1 MAIYELDGK
10 APKLGEGAW
19 VAPTADVIGDIVLGK
34 DATVWFGAV
43 ARGDTATITVG
54 DRSNVQDMTMLHADE
69 GIPCTIG
76 EDVTVG
82 HKCILH
88 GCTIGDRALIGMG
101 AIVMNNAVIG
111 EESIVGAGAVIT
123 ENKEFPPRSL
133 IVGAPAKAI
142 RTLDDNTVQ
151 FLKGSA
157 AHYAQNG
164 KRYGAGLK
172 KVSD

>member
-10 APKLGEGAW
+10 QPEIGDGVW
-19 VAPTADVIGDIVLGK
+19 IAPTADVIGDVVLED

-43 ARGDTATITVG
+43 ARADCSEIRVG
-54 DRSNVQDMTMLHADE
+54 KRSNIQDMTMLHSDH
-69 GIPCTIG
+69 GVPLKIG
-76 EDVTVG
+76 EEVTVG

-101 AIVMNNAVIG
+101 AIVMNHAVIG

-123 ENKEFPPRSL
+123 EGKEFPPRSL

-142 RTLDDNTVQ
+142 RTLGDEAVQ
-151 FLKGSA
+151 MLRGSA
-157 AHYAQNG
+157 AHYAENG
-164 KRYGAGLK
+164 ESFGKGLK
-172 KVSD
+172 KIAD